1 MTTAPQAALLRLREA
16 DIVRLCGFAGAAR
29 GLELADRHAVSGGKR
44 EGSSLQASVAD
55 ESPWA
60 VTVEVPDTGAVGA
73 MRWTCAAHPHAV
85 PGDLGC
91 AHVAALLTA
100 WIRAPSDFP
109 SQGAPALPEAAPT
122 PPPSRPQV
130 MQPALLASSRSDNP
144 RGSSRGSSRG
154 ASLEDELTA
163 LPTTE
168 LLAIARRVLGTELVE
183 HEARAQL
190 KRMLADAPA
199 LSALLARLDAGP
211 RQLFAWLQL
220 LGGALTASDLDALAV
235 RAERAPSSMRA
246 DIAVLARHGLV
257 FPAPGTNP
265 ASGDGQRSWR
275 GFSGWRIPPELR
287 AAVAPWLPLDPL
299 PAREPNGPPLVGLS
313 HESTADRPRGLRV
326 ARASLRPLCLAL
338 ALLARAP
345 APLGPF
351 DGDRGAEP
359 TPFTR
364 HRAAPSA
371 LDERRASSAHLS
383 RVSPGRIA
391 ALARAAGLDPAAAAL
406 ARRLLLLANESA
418 PGQRLADLARVP
430 LSERI
435 AALHAGFQ
443 LWRDAESAAELADL
457 EVARA
462 QVRARRDSSHAAF
475 RPGAIGA
482 EVAHARRFVLRL
494 LGAAASN
501 AWYGLDEFIALVWRL
516 DPLFLR
522 GRQQPYEMPS
532 WWLER
537 TGEGNGEGVRRPLRP
552 SVREEWMAGEGAY
565 LRLLLTGPLRAWGA
579 LELASDP
586 AGHLVAFRL
595 TPFGRLAL
603 RDRED
608 IQRAELDAL
617 LAGEWGSAVLPTR
630 DGSLAMQ
637 PLAAGADLLDVLDRW
652 ALPAS
657 VAGGRLIYAL
667 SSDRASAAF
676 DRSYLPDE
684 LPRHLRAVDPQGGE
698 RCAELVARR
707 LGEWHATYGATRIQD
722 GWALLEARDE
732 PALVETLALVAGLAA
747 RCRRLDATHALIPA
761 EDVAALQALLARR
774 GYTV

>member
-1 MTTAPQAALLRLREA
+1 MTTAPPAALLRLREA

-29 GLELADRHAVSGGKR
+29 GLELADRHAVSRGKR

-60 VTVEVPDTGAVGA
+60 VTVELPDMGVVGA
-73 MRWTCAAHPHAV
+73 MRWTCAAHLHAA
-85 PGDLGC
+85 PNDLGC

-109 SQGAPALPEAAPT
+109 SQGAPALPEAAPA

-130 MQPALLASSRSDNP
+130 MQPALLASSRSANP
-144 RGSSRGSSRG
+144 RGSSRGASRG
-154 ASLEDELTA
+154 SSLEDALTA
-163 LPTTE
+163 LPTPE
-168 LLAIARRVLGTELVE
+168 LLAIARRVLGSDLAE

-190 KRMLADAPA
+190 KQMLADATA

-235 RAERAPSSMRA
+235 RAECAPSSLRA
-246 DIAVLARHGLV
+246 DMAVLARHGLV
-257 FPAPGTNP
+257 FPAPGMAP
-265 ASGDGQRSWR
+265 AGGDGQRSWR

-299 PAREPNGPPLVGLS
+299 PAREPNGPPLVGRS

-359 TPFTR
+359 TPLTR

-406 ARRLLLLANESA
+406 ARRLLLLAEESA
-418 PGQRLADLARVP
+418 PGQPLGDLARVP
-430 LSERI
+430 PSERI
-435 AALHAGFQ
+435 AVLHAGFQ
-443 LWRDAESAAELADL
+443 LWCDAESAAELADL

-494 LGAAASN
+494 LGAAASD

-522 GRQQPYEMPS
+522 GRQQPYETPS

-537 TGEGNGEGVRRPLRP
+537 TGEGEGVRRPLRP

-586 AGHLVAFRL
+586 AGHPVAFRL

-603 RDRED
+603 RDGED

-617 LAGEWGSAVLPTR
+617 LAGEWRPAVLPTR
-630 DGSLAMQ
+630 DGSLAVQ
-637 PLAAGADLLDVLDRW
+637 PLAAGADLLDTFDRW
-652 ALPAS
+652 AQPVS

-667 SSDRASAAF
+667 TPDRACAAF
-676 DRSYLPDE
+676 DRGHLPDE
-684 LPRHLRAVDPQGGE
+684 LSRRLRAVDPQGGE

-707 LGEWHATYGATRIQD
+707 LGEWHAAYGATRIQD

-732 PALVETLALVAGLAA
+732 PTLVEALALVAGLAA
-747 RCRRLDATHALIPA
+747 RCRRLDATHALVPA
-761 EDVAALQALLARR
+761 GDVAALQALLARR